1 MTFSDKSVK
10 AEKPNPGQTK
20 PRDVRENQ
28 GDGFGLTVFPSG
40 KKSFIF
46 FYHFAGRKRRMTI
59 GQYPHCSLAE
69 AKRIHRAALSLL
81 ESGNDPALERHKSE
95 QEARNASTV
104 KWLVDE
110 YLDKW
115 AKPRKR
121 TWQEDQR
128 ILYKDIIPIWGKR
141 KANDIARR
149 EVIDL
154 LDRIKDRGAPIIA
167 NRTLATI
174 RRMFNFAIER
184 DIIPH
189 SPCVMV
195 KAVAK
200 ENRRD
205 RCLTEDEIK
214 ALWLALN
221 HASQAATSN
230 DDIKMSEATKL
241 ALKLQLVTA
250 QRKGE
255 IVRIEWSDIQ
265 LNDRWWTIPAA
276 KAKNGVLTRVYLS
289 NLAMGLLTRIKEL
302 SGDSKWAF
310 PAPSGETH
318 ITPDSISRAIN
329 RSTFD
334 GLEHFTPHDLR
345 RTAATHMCAIGIPRL
360 VVSKILNHVD
370 NSITAIYDRHS
381 YDTEKTNAI
390 EAWGRKLGQIIGGG
404 AANNASNVI
413 NFAAAAKIKSI

>member
-1 MTFSDKSVK
+1 MTFTDKFVK
-10 AEKPNPGQTK
+10 SLKPKEGQAK
-20 PRDVRENQ
+20 PYDIREMSGN
-28 GDGFGLTVFPSG
+28 GFGVTVFPSG
-40 KKSFIF
+40 EKSFIF
-46 FYHFAGRKRRMTI
+46 FYQFGGRKRRMTI
-59 GQYPHCSLAE
+59 GRYPHCSLAD
-69 AKRIHRAALSLL
+69 AKRIHREALTLL
-81 ESGNDPALERHKSE
+81 ESGKDPALVKRTSE

-104 KWLVDE
+104 QALIEE
-110 YLDKW
+110 YLEKW

-121 TWQEDQR
+121 TWKEDQR
-128 ILYKDIIPIWGKR
+128 ILYKDINPAWGKR
-141 KANDIARR
+141 KANDITRR

-154 LDRIKDRGAPIIA
+154 LDKIKARGAPIIA

-205 RCLTEDEIK
+205 RCLTENEIK
-214 ALWLALN
+214 ILWQALD
-221 HASQAATSN
+221 HPQQIESG
-230 DDIKMSEATKL
+230 DIKMSEATKL
-241 ALKLQLVTA
+241 ALKLQLATA

-265 LNDRWWTIPAA
+265 LGERWWTIPAT

-289 NLAMGLLTRIKEL
+289 DLAMTLLARIKEL

-310 PAPSGETH
+310 PAPSGATH

-329 RSTFD
+329 RSTFE

-345 RTAATHMCAIGIPRL
+345 RTGATHMCGMGIPRL

-381 YDTEKTNAI
+381 YDTEKKSALD
-390 EAWGRKLGQIIGGG
+390 AWSKKLTLIISPDKLP
-404 AANNASNVI
+404 SNVI
-413 NFAAAAKIKSI
+413 DLSTPSKIRAL